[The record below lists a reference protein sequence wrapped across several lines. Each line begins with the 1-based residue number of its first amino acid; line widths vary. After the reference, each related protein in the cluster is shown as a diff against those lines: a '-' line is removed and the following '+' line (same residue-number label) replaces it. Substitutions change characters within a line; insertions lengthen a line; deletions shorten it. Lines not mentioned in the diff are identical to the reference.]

1 MIIKIFYYAVQM
13 LYNASVCVYVA
24 VTAVSSIVDLI
35 TLNGVKFSTAFLCR
49 LMEKCAVQTS
59 DLASS
64 SPSSPS
70 MTSVAETLLS
80 AIEESRGG
88 QLIPEDYHFYI
99 NTLIN
104 FKATQQ

>member
-1 MIIKIFYYAVQM
+1 M
-13 LYNASVCVYVA
+13 LVLTA
-24 VTAVSSIVDLI
+24 TAVRSAVDLI

-49 LMEKCAVQTS
+49 LMEKCAVQTGGGS
-59 DLASS
+59 LAP
-64 SPSSPS
+64 PSSPS
-70 MTSVAETLLS
+70 MTSAAETLLS

-99 NTLIN
+99 NTLVN

>member
-1 MIIKIFYYAVQM
+1 MCHMCILVLIA
-13 LYNASVCVYVA
+13 
-24 VTAVSSIVDLI
+24 TAVRSAVDLI
-35 TLNGVKFSTAFLCR
+35 TLNGMKFSTAFLCR
-49 LMEKCAVQTS
+49 LMEKCAVQTGGS
-59 DLASS
+59 GSLA

-99 NTLIN
+99 NVLVN

>member
-1 MIIKIFYYAVQM
+1 MCHMCILVLTA
-13 LYNASVCVYVA
+13 
-24 VTAVSSIVDLI
+24 TAVRSAVDLI

-49 LMEKCAVQTS
+49 LMEKCAVQTGGGS
-59 DLASS
+59 RSHA

-88 QLIPEDYHFYI
+88 QLLPEDYHFYI
-99 NTLIN
+99 NVLVN

>member
-1 MIIKIFYYAVQM
+1 M
-13 LYNASVCVYVA
+13 CVFLA
-24 VTAVSSIVDLI
+24 ATTVSNVVDLI

-59 DLASS
+59 GVAPSASS
-64 SPSSPS
+64 SSN

-104 FKATQQ
+104 SKATQQ

>member
-1 MIIKIFYYAVQM
+1 M
-13 LYNASVCVYVA
+13 CVFLA
-24 VTAVSSIVDLI
+24 ATTVSNVVDLI

-49 LMEKCAVQTS
+49 LMEKCAVQTNGVAPS
-59 DLASS
+59 ASS
-64 SPSSPS
+64 SSN

-104 FKATQQ
+104 SKAAQQ